1 MNKEYTPQDTLNSI
15 SWQLKRIADALE
27 TIVDQTQP
35 ATTTKPNQQL
45 TDLLKSL
52 GK

>member
-1 MNKEYTPQDTLNSI
+1 MNKEYSPQDTLNSI

-27 TIVDQTQP
+27 TIVEQTQP
-35 ATTTKPNQQL
+35 TTTKPNQKL
-45 TDLLKSL
+45 KDLLESL